1 MNKEKKLNKLKLK
14 KEKILTILLSDKKVT
29 KQNKKYMSWTLMTP
43 LVLIFLSFIM
53 NCILSSTYTYW
64 LLISSLVLY
73 IPVSLLNLSIQLF
86 GGYKTLLQNRLKN
99 IQNKIDKLESNLKQK
114 NKSMIE
120 EKQKK
125 TWDDFL
131 YTEEEIKQ
139 YMQMPEPKAPFN
151 PEIIFKTNELDEKN
165 DDFIND
171 GIDGMSFP
179 NSYEEYGNSYP
190 QVKKKFSGLTKKLS
204 LKKIKK

>member
-1 MNKEKKLNKLKLK
+1 MNKEKKLKKLKLK

-99 IQNKIDKLESNLKQK
+99 IQNKIC
-114 NKSMIE
+114 
-120 EKQKK
+120 
-125 TWDDFL
+125 
-131 YTEEEIKQ
+131 
-139 YMQMPEPKAPFN
+139 
-151 PEIIFKTNELDEKN
+151 
-165 DDFIND
+165 
-171 GIDGMSFP
+171 
-179 NSYEEYGNSYP
+179 
-190 QVKKKFSGLTKKLS
+190 
-204 LKKIKK
+204 

>member
-1 MNKEKKLNKLKLK
+1 
-14 KEKILTILLSDKKVT
+14 
-29 KQNKKYMSWTLMTP
+29 MTP

-125 TWDDFL
+125 TCDDFL

-139 YMQMPEPKAPFN
+139 YMQIPEPKAPFTA
-151 PEIIFKTNELDEKN
+151 EIAVALPVLLLFPVLKSEL
-165 DDFIND
+165 
-171 GIDGMSFP
+171 
-179 NSYEEYGNSYP
+179 
-190 QVKKKFSGLTKKLS
+190 
-204 LKKIKK
+204 